1 MGSSGLE
8 SLYEVS
14 YVKFDVRISNGLP
27 FPPSFVAP
35 CGHNSTTTTIEITT
49 PARKSKSPSV
59 ISTMSAV
66 LNCMSGEAATDREI
80 LNHYCL
86 VQENSL
92 PFFIVGTSPLHDMST
107 HDLSIGE

>member
-35 CGHNSTTTTIEITT
+35 CGHVFTTTTIEVTT
-49 PARKSKSPSV
+49 LARKSKSPSA
-59 ISTMSAV
+59 ISTMIVV
-66 LNCMSGEAATDREI
+66 LNSSRGEAAIDRD
-80 LNHYCL
+80 CK
-86 VQENSL
+86 
-92 PFFIVGTSPLHDMST
+92 P
-107 HDLSIGE
+107 